1 MTYTNWKYVEE
12 IEIKDGEKGIR
23 ATTPIPQDTI
33 IGIYDGDIVE
43 YDIEAGRMKE
53 RQEHKYI
60 VQIACT
66 GSKLYGL
73 VSSRL
78 SGIDFINHS
87 CRPNIAPRDRTV
99 LVAARPIE
107 EGEVLTLDYTSWD
120 FVPEGISCWCEPSHC
135 VL

>member
-1 MTYTNWKYVEE
+1 MTYTNWKYVQE
-12 IEIKDGEKGIR
+12 IEIDGDEKGIR
-23 ATTPIPQDTI
+23 AIAPIPRDTI
-33 IGIYDGDIVE
+33 IGIYDGDIIE
-43 YDIEAGRMKE
+43 YDIEDGLMKD

-66 GSKLYGL
+66 GAKLYGL

-87 CRPNIAPRDRTV
+87 CRPNIVPRDRTV
-99 LVAARPIE
+99 LVAARPIR
-107 EGEVLTLDYTSWD
+107 EGEILTLDYTQWD
-120 FVPEGISCWCEPSHC
+120 FVPEGISCWCKPSLC